1 MKKTDSYIRVGTT
14 YYKMVEKPL
23 LSGEMSS
30 VRVPWSIETIRQD
43 HGKDFISTI
52 PKYDDFCIVPSH
64 TCRQER
70 VGRCFNLYEP
80 FEHSP
85 KPGECQTV
93 LSVVRHIFGEQYE
106 LGLDYIQLLY
116 LHPVEKLP
124 IILLLS
130 KERNTGKSTFLNLLK
145 DIFGKNMTFNTNE
158 DFRSQ
163 FNSDWANKLLIG
175 IEEVLFD
182 KQQDSER
189 LKNLSTAFQFK
200 SEAKGKDRVE
210 TAFFGKF
217 LLCSNNELN
226 PILIQ
231 PGETRYW
238 VRKLS
243 PLGKTDTEIR
253 QKLKREIPAFLHFL
267 LNRKL
272 SSEKKSRMWFDFS
285 LIKTEALQRIIN
297 YNRNAVEMEIKELLT
312 DIMDTQQIDN
322 VSFCLN
328 DLRSLLMF
336 QGIDTDISRLRKIVK
351 NHWELMP
358 SPNTLTYTTY
368 NPVGDLSQNVS
379 FSETKKTGRF
389 YTVSREFLNAYF
401 LMN

>member
-1 MKKTDSYIRVGTT
+1 MKKDSYIRVGTT
-14 YYKMVEKPL
+14 YYKIVEKPS
-23 LSGEMSS
+23 LSGEMYHI
-30 VRVPWSIETIRQD
+30 RVPWSIETIRQD
-43 HGKDFISTI
+43 HGKDFVSDI

-64 TCRQER
+64 TSRLER

-85 KPGECQTV
+85 SPGECQTI
-93 LSVVRHIFGEQYE
+93 LSVVRHIFEEQYE

-116 LHPVEKLP
+116 LKPIEKLP

-145 DIFGKNMTFNTNE
+145 DIFGNNMTFNTNE

-163 FNSDWANKLLIG
+163 FNADWANKLLIG

-189 LKNLSTAFQFK
+189 IKNLSTAFQFK

-210 TAFFGKF
+210 TGFFGKF

-226 PILIQ
+226 PIMIQ

-243 PLGKTDTEIR
+243 VLQKSDTEIR
-253 QKLKREIPAFLHFL
+253 KKMKKEIPAFLNFL
-267 LNRKL
+267 TNRKL
-272 SSEKKSRMWFDFS
+272 STVKKSRMWFDFS
-285 LIKTEALQRIIN
+285 LIKTDALQRIIN
-297 YNRNAVEMEIKELLT
+297 YNRNNTEVEIKEILVE
-312 DIMDTQQIDN
+312 IMDIEKIDS

-328 DLRSLLMF
+328 DLRSLLYF
-336 QGIDTDISRLRKIVK
+336 HGIDVDISRLRKIIK
-351 NHWELMP
+351 DSWELKP
-358 SPNTLTYTTY
+358 SGNSLTYSTY
-368 NPVGDLSQNVS
+368 QYKPDLDNNIS
-379 FSETKKTGRF
+379 FHETKKTGRY
-389 YTVSREFLNAYF
+389 YTITKEFLSTYF
-401 LMN
+401 

>member
-23 LSGEMSS
+23 LSGKISS

-43 HGKDFISTI
+43 HGKDFISKI

-64 TCRQER
+64 TCLQER
-70 VGRCFNLYEP
+70 VGNCFNLYEP

-85 KPGECQTV
+85 QPGECQTV
-93 LSVVRHIFGEQYE
+93 LSVIRHVFGEQYE

-116 LHPVEKLP
+116 LRPVEKLP
-124 IILLLS
+124 ILLLLS

-163 FNSDWANKLLIG
+163 FNADWANKLLIG
-175 IEEVLFD
+175 IEEVMFD

-200 SEAKGKDRVE
+200 SEAKGKDRIE
-210 TAFFGKF
+210 TVFFGKF

-238 VRKLS
+238 VRKLL
-243 PLGKTDTEIR
+243 PLAKTNTEIR
-253 QKLKREIPAFLHFL
+253 HKLKKEIPAFLHFL
-267 LNRKL
+267 SNRKL
-272 SSEKKSRMWFDFS
+272 STEKKSRMWFDFK
-285 LIKTEALQRIIN
+285 LIETDALRRIID
-297 YNRNAVEMEIKELLT
+297 YNRNATEMEIKELLS
-312 DIMDTQQIDN
+312 DIMDAEQT
-322 VSFCLN
+322 
-328 DLRSLLMF
+328 
-336 QGIDTDISRLRKIVK
+336 DTAS
-351 NHWELMP
+351 
-358 SPNTLTYTTY
+358 T
-368 NPVGDLSQNVS
+368 
-379 FSETKKTGRF
+379 F
-389 YTVSREFLNAYF
+389 A
-401 LMN
+401 

>member
-1 MKKTDSYIRVGTT
+1 MKKADSYIRVGTT

-85 KPGECQTV
+85 KPGECPTV

-163 FNSDWANKLLIG
+163 FNADWANKLLIG

-210 TAFFGKF
+210 TVFFGKF

-312 DIMDTQQIDN
+312 DIMDTRQIDS

-328 DLRSLLMF
+328 DLRSLLYF
-336 QGIDTDISRLRKIVK
+336 QGIDADVSRLRKIVK
-351 NHWELMP
+351 NQWELTP
-358 SPNTLTYTTY
+358 SANTLTYTTY
-368 NPVGDLSQNVS
+368 YPANGLTGSAH
-379 FSETKKTGRF
+379 FLETKKTGRF
-389 YTVSREFLNAYF
+389 FTVTRDFLLSYF
-401 LMN
+401 

>member
-1 MKKTDSYIRVGTT
+1 MKNDTYIRVGTT
-14 YYKMVEKPL
+14 YYKVVEKPI
-23 LSGEMSS
+23 LSGEMAK
-30 VRVPWSIETIRQD
+30 VRVVWSIETIRQD
-43 HGKDFISTI
+43 HGKDFISQI

-64 TCRQER
+64 TRYRER
-70 VGRCFNLYEP
+70 VGNCFNLYEP
-80 FEHSP
+80 IEQSP
-85 KPGECQTV
+85 KPGDCQTV
-93 LSVVRHIFGEQYE
+93 LSVIRHVFGEQYE
-106 LGLDYIQLLY
+106 MGLDYIQLLY

-210 TAFFGKF
+210 TVFFGKF

-226 PILIQ
+226 PIMIQ

-243 PLGKTDTEIR
+243 RLDNVQTEIR
-253 QKLKREIPAFLHFL
+253 SKLKEEIPAFLHFL
-267 LNRKL
+267 SERKL
-272 SSEKKSRMWFDFS
+272 STEKKSRMWFDHS
-285 LIKTEALQRIIN
+285 LLHTDALQRIID
-297 YNRNAVEMEIKELLT
+297 YNRSNLEVEIKELML
-312 DIMDTQQIDN
+312 DIMDTHQTES
-322 VSFCLN
+322 VSFCLG

-336 QGIDTDISRLRKIVK
+336 QGVETDISRLRKIIK
-351 NHWELMP
+351 NHWELTP
-358 SPNTLTYTTY
+358 GANSLTYTTY
-368 NPVGDLSQNVS
+368 NPVSEISRNVAYL
-379 FSETKKTGRF
+379 ETKKTGRF
-389 YTVSREFLNAYF
+389 YTVSREFLNSYF
-401 LMN
+401 LMK

>member
-1 MKKTDSYIRVGTT
+1 VGN
-14 YYKMVEKPL
+14 
-23 LSGEMSS
+23 
-30 VRVPWSIETIRQD
+30 
-43 HGKDFISTI
+43 
-52 PKYDDFCIVPSH
+52 
-64 TCRQER
+64 
-70 VGRCFNLYEP
+70 CFNLYEP

-93 LSVVRHIFGEQYE
+93 LSVIRHVFGEQYE
-106 LGLDYIQLLY
+106 MGLDYIQLLY

-210 TAFFGKF
+210 TVFFGKF

-226 PILIQ
+226 PIMIQ

-238 VRKLS
+238 VRKL
-243 PLGKTDTEIR
+243 PVLDKTDTEIR
-253 QKLKREIPAFLHFL
+253 HKLREEIPAFLHFL
-267 LNRKL
+267 SNRKL
-272 SSEKKSRMWFDFS
+272 STEKKSRMWFEHS
-285 LIKTEALQRIIN
+285 LLHTDALQRIID
-297 YNRNAVEMEIKELLT
+297 YNRNSLEVEMKELFLE
-312 DIMDTQQIDN
+312 IMDVQQVES
-322 VSFCLN
+322 VSFCLT
-328 DLRSLLMF
+328 DLRSLLIF

-351 NHWELMP
+351 NHWELSP

-368 NPVGDLSQNVS
+368 NPVGDLSRNIS
-379 FSETKKTGRF
+379 FCETKKTGRF

>member
-1 MKKTDSYIRVGTT
+1 MKTNSYIRVGTT
-14 YYKMVEKPL
+14 YYKIVEKPI
-23 LSGEMSS
+23 LSGETAKI
-30 VRVPWSIETIRQD
+30 RVAWSIETIRQD
-43 HGKDFISTI
+43 HGKDFISQI

-64 TCRQER
+64 TRYRER
-70 VGRCFNLYEP
+70 VGNCFNLYEP

-93 LSVVRHIFGEQYE
+93 LSVIRHVLGKQYE
-106 LGLDYIQLLY
+106 MGLDYIQLLY

-210 TAFFGKF
+210 TVFFGKF

-226 PILIQ
+226 PIMIQ

-238 VRKLS
+238 VRKL
-243 PLGKTDTEIR
+243 PVLDKTDTEIR
-253 QKLKREIPAFLHFL
+253 HKLREEIPAFLYFL
-267 LNRKL
+267 SNRKL
-272 SSEKKSRMWFDFS
+272 STEKKSRMWFEHS
-285 LIKTEALQRIIN
+285 LLHTDALQRIID
-297 YNRNAVEMEIKELLT
+297 YNRNSLEVEMKELFLE
-312 DIMDTQQIDN
+312 IMDVQQVES
-322 VSFCLN
+322 VSFCLT

-351 NHWELMP
+351 NHWELSP

-368 NPVGDLSQNVS
+368 NPVGDLSRNIS
-379 FSETKKTGRF
+379 FCETKKTGRF
-389 YTVSREFLNAYF
+389 YTVSREFLNTYF